1 MSFDVVVVGNA
12 GIDTSVYLSGEEIDF
27 SVEANFTRNIDCIGQ
42 AGGYA
47 SRGYAALGLRT
58 AFIGTVGADVNGE
71 WIRRDFSQQG
81 IDTRGI
87 FLDPAGT
94 SRSMNIMF
102 KDGHRKNFYDGKSH
116 MTLGAPVDVARGLF
130 EGAKLIHFN
139 IPNWARAL
147 LPIASSSGAAIACD
161 IQDVIDPTDPYRR
174 DFIRKSNFLF
184 FSAANHVDPDPI
196 IAYFWSMNP
205 DLEIIAG
212 MGELGCA
219 VGSAHEI
226 AHYPALSLDL
236 PVIDTNGAGDS
247 LAVGYLTARV
257 MDGFSPG
264 ESALRGQV
272 AARFCCAQDASSEQ
286 LITRNLLSET
296 LDQEKL

>member
-1 MSFDVVVVGNA
+1 MSFDVIVVGNA
-12 GIDTSVYLSGEEIDF
+12 GVDTNVYLAGEEIDF

-47 SRGYAALGLRT
+47 SRGYAAMGLRT
-58 AFIGTVGADVNGE
+58 AFIGAVGSDVSGE
-71 WIRRDFSQQG
+71 WIRRVFSQQG
-81 IDTRGI
+81 IDTRGL

-94 SRSMNIMF
+94 SRSVNIMY

-116 MTLGAPVDVARGLF
+116 MTLEAPVEVARGIF

-139 IPNWARAL
+139 IPNWAREL
-147 LPIASSSGAAIACD
+147 LPVARSSGAAIACD
-161 IQDVIDPTDPYRR
+161 IQDVVDPSDPYRR
-174 DFIRKSNFLF
+174 DFILQSNFLF
-184 FSAANHVDPDPI
+184 FSAANHADPDPI

-212 MGELGCA
+212 MGDEGCA
-219 VGSAHEI
+219 VGAAHQI
-226 AHYPALSLDL
+226 VHYPALSLDL

-257 MDGFSPG
+257 MDGCLPK
-264 ESALRGQV
+264 ESALRGQL
-272 AARFCCAQDASSEQ
+272 AARFCCAQNALSEL
-286 LITRNLLSET
+286 LITRKLLSEY
-296 LDQEKL
+296 LAQENP